1 MIGNKFKGLG
11 KGLSALMGDIPQ
23 ENDQTKNSSEKIPIH
38 FVYANPSQ
46 PRKNFNQELL
56 NELSDSIKEQGIIQ
70 PILVRKKSEDKYEIV
85 AGERRWRAAQLA
97 KIHEVPVIILNIDD
111 KKSLEFAILENIQ
124 RSDLNGIEEALGY
137 DNLVKK
143 FEYSQ
148 ETLSK
153 ILGKSRSHIAN
164 TLRLAGLPEEIKK
177 MISDGLL
184 TAGHAR
190 CLVNVPDNVKLAK
203 IIVNKNLS
211 VRQAEFLVK
220 KEQVFP
226 SLKKIPR
233 NNKDTNIKSLES
245 DLELLMGIKV
255 DIKNKKNN
263 SGEIKFSYKNLD
275 QLNKIISVLKAYF
288 R

>member
-23 ENDQTKNSSEKIPIH
+23 ENAQTKSSSEKIPIH

-46 PRKNFNQELL
+46 PRKNFNPELL
-56 NELSDSIKEQGIIQ
+56 NELSESIKEQGIIQ
-70 PILVRKKSEDKYEIV
+70 PILVRKKSENKYEIV

-137 DNLVKK
+137 DNLVRK
-143 FEYSQ
+143 FGYSQ

-164 TLRLAGLPEEIKK
+164 TLRLAGLPEEIRK

-220 KEQVFP
+220 KEQVFS

-245 DLELLMGIKV
+245 DLGLLMGIKV

-263 SGEIKFSYKNLD
+263 SGEIKFSYKSLD
-275 QLNKIISVLKAYF
+275 QLNRIISVLKAYF